1 LFEISPKKLAR
12 LVSFFGYLINFDL
25 AAIRR
30 LLDTENTA
38 GTCPSCEMPFDKGK
52 KRRLIDNC
60 GHERCYSCMFTNESC
75 PVCSSDGPVI
85 QHDTPQKQLGC
96 MGLRGS
102 EITLYGETPV
112 DKAVQPRIKVK
123 TNGHFTTLMQG
134 RQELSASG
142 VELGHPEKLPKTRP
156 TNPRT
161 RVDQGVMTQSCPTPP
176 QTRRKF
182 FLSPKALRSPFS
194 QRNSRQPPVDSASS
208 GE

>member
-1 LFEISPKKLAR
+1 MTSQVHKTRPGSGLSLSV
-12 LVSFFGYLINFDL
+12 LDL

>member
-1 LFEISPKKLAR
+1 MIFESRQNTPPFIIIIRKSCRSREIRSSWLVRSAKGLSVWSATAESWFIPEIFKSAPRNPQISP
-12 LVSFFGYLINFDL
+12 DL
-25 AAIRR
+25 QFSIVDGV
-30 LLDTENTA
+30 LL
-38 GTCPSCEMPFDKGK
+38 
-52 KRRLIDNC
+52 
-60 GHERCYSCMFTNESC
+60 
-75 PVCSSDGPVI
+75 
-85 QHDTPQKQLGC
+85 
-96 MGLRGS
+96 
-102 EITLYGETPV
+102 
-112 DKAVQPRIKVK
+112 
-123 TNGHFTTLMQG
+123 QG